1 MALAAKAKEVT
12 QEEKGAWGQRECG
25 WPATKKPLCKQ
36 VL

>member
-12 QEEKGAWGQRECG
+12 TGRKGVWGQRECG
-25 WPATKKPLCKQ
+25 WPATKKPLYKQ